1 MKKAVGLVAVAC
13 LAGLTYSC
21 GDGAYTKTKSGMEY
35 KIIAAGGDSV
45 AAYGDVL
52 KVHITRK
59 YKDSVT
65 QQTYDNL
72 PLYQALDSM
81 QLGEYF
87 DMFSRLRKGDSAV
100 ARILTDS
107 VFKEGMGMMPKEF
120 KKGEYLVTAIKVV
133 DIFKPENVQDDYA
146 KEVKR
151 IQEADSVKAITQKV
165 EDDRLLNEYFSKN
178 NITPEKTEKGTYY
191 EIQKPG
197 GETAKE
203 GQIISVKYT
212 GKLLD
217 GTTFDSNVDS
227 SFNHTEPFNLT
238 IGAGGAIPGF
248 DDGLRN
254 FGKGAVGR
262 LFIPSVLA
270 YGSRGQNVIKPNS
283 NLIFEIEVLDVKDS
297 PHAQAPATSPAT
309 KK

>member
-1 MKKAVGLVAVAC
+1 MKKAIGFVASAC
-13 LAGLTYSC
+13 LLGMVYSC
-21 GDGAYTKTKSGMEY
+21 GDSAYTKTKSGMEY
-35 KIIAAGGDSV
+35 KIISNSKDTV
-45 AAYGDVL
+45 ASYGDIL

-65 QQTYDNL
+65 QQTYDKL

-87 DMFSRLRKGDSAV
+87 AIFSKLKKGDSAV

-107 VFKEGMGMMPKEF
+107 VFKDGMGMMPKEF

-133 DIFKPENVQDDYA
+133 DIFKPEQVQDDYA
-146 KEVKR
+146 LEVKR
-151 IQEADSVKAITQKV
+151 IQEADSINAITQRV

-178 NITPEKTEKGTYY
+178 NIKTEKTEKGTYY

-197 GETAKE
+197 GEKATD

-238 IGAGGAIPGF
+238 IGAGGSIEGF

-254 FGKGAVGR
+254 LGKGAVGR

-283 NLIFEIEVLDVKDS
+283 NLIFEIEVLDVKN
-297 PHAQAPATSPAT
+297 SPAVPAPPAN
-309 KK
+309 K

>member
-1 MKKAVGLVAVAC
+1 MKKAIGFVAAAC
-13 LAGLTYSC
+13 LLALVYSC
-21 GDGAYTKTKSGMEY
+21 GDSAYTKTKSGMEY
-35 KIIAAGGDSV
+35 KIISTGKDSV
-45 AAYGDVL
+45 AGYGDVL
-52 KVHITRK
+52 KVHITRL

-65 QQTYDNL
+65 QHTYDKL

-87 DMFSRLRKGDSAV
+87 EIFSKLKKGDSAV

-120 KKGEYLVTAIKVV
+120 KKGEYLVTAIKVM
-133 DIFKPENVQDDYA
+133 DIFKPEKVQDDYA
-146 KEVKR
+146 VEVKR
-151 IQEADSVKAITQKV
+151 LQEADSIKAISQKV
-165 EDDRLLNEYFSKN
+165 EDDRLLNEYFAKN
-178 NITPEKTEKGTYY
+178 SIKPEKTEKGTYY
-191 EIQKPG
+191 DIQKPG
-197 GETAKE
+197 GETAKD

-248 DDGLRN
+248 DDGLRH
-254 FGKGAVGR
+254 FGKGAIGR

-297 PHAQAPATSPAT
+297 PNAQVPPPPPPV

>member
-13 LAGLTYSC
+13 LAGVMYSC

-35 KIIAAGGDSV
+35 KIIGTGGDSV

-52 KVHITRK
+52 KVHITRM

-72 PLYQALDSM
+72 PIYQTLDST

-87 DMFSRLRKGDSAV
+87 DMFSQLRKGDSAV

-107 VFKEGMGMMPKEF
+107 VFKDGMGMMPKEF
-120 KKGEYLVTAIKVV
+120 KKGEYLVTAIKVM
-133 DIFKPENVQDDYA
+133 DIFKQDMVQEDYTN
-146 KEVKR
+146 EVRKM
-151 IQEADSVKAITQKV
+151 QEADSIKAITQKV
-165 EDDRLLNEYFSKN
+165 EDDKLLNEYFTKN
-178 NITPEKTEKGTYY
+178 NISPEKTEMGTYY

-197 GETAKE
+197 GEPAKE

-270 YGSRGQNVIKPNS
+270 YGSRGQHVIKPNS
-283 NLIFEIEVLDVKDS
+283 NLIFDIEVLDVKDNQ
-297 PHAQAPATSPAT
+297 QAPAPAASPAT